1 MSVWSKLTQ
10 SILRIHNK
18 EALRI
23 EAKSDQKHY
32 KATSEAGGLSF
43 LVFLTTSQ
51 YYFCQITEWK
61 GSLFL
66 FHAYMYKVYRNAWYC

>member
-1 MSVWSKLTQ
+1 MDHLSSKELFSGQCQSGLFKLTQ

-51 YYFCQITEWK
+51 YYFCQITE
-61 GSLFL
+61 
-66 FHAYMYKVYRNAWYC
+66 